1 MILLNVAYVGVIF
14 VSINIMK
21 KVLVLD
27 DNSEILLVVRVL
39 LERHGFLVESVT
51 HALRLEK
58 KIIQFDPDLL
68 IIDVNLEDGDG
79 RDICRNLKANPLT
92 SHIPIILFSADSSF
106 IKNYQE
112 CNADDF
118 ISKPFDNK
126 KFVATVKTIFN
137 QSTSTL
143 I

>member
-1 MILLNVAYVGVIF
+1 
-14 VSINIMK
+14 MK

-27 DNSEILLVVRVL
+27 DDSEILFVVQVL
-39 LERHGFLVESVT
+39 LSRYGYLVESVS
-51 HALRLEK
+51 HASKLER
-58 KIIQFDPDLL
+58 KIIQFDPGLL

-92 SHIPIILFSADSSF
+92 CHIPIILFSADASF
-106 IKNYQE
+106 INDYQE

-126 KFVATVKTIFN
+126 KFVANVKKIFDR
-137 QSTSTL
+137 SSSAL
-143 I
+143 M